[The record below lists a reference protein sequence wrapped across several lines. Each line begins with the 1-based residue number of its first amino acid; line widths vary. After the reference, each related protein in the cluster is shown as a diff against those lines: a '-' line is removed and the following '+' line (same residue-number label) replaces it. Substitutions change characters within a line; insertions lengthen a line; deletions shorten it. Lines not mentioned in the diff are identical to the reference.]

1 MALWLIFQTC
11 SLCLGLKT
19 EQKLICLS
27 TNGKILKKGYKIIL
41 HKILDEKDLSVGKVE
56 QNTLIH
62 GDCLNVM
69 QYIADGS
76 IDAIITDLPYG

>member
-1 MALWLIFQTC
+1 MEKHKRKDTRLL
-11 SLCLGLKT
+11 
-19 EQKLICLS
+19 
-27 TNGKILKKGYKIIL
+27 L
-41 HKILDEKDLSVGKVE
+41 HKILEEKELSVGKVG

-69 QYIADGS
+69 PYIASGS

>member
-1 MALWLIFQTC
+1 LY
-11 SLCLGLKT
+11 
-19 EQKLICLS
+19 
-27 TNGKILKKGYKIIL
+27 KIL
-41 HKILDEKDLSVGKVE
+41 EKEELSVGMVE

-69 QYIADGS
+69 PYIASGS